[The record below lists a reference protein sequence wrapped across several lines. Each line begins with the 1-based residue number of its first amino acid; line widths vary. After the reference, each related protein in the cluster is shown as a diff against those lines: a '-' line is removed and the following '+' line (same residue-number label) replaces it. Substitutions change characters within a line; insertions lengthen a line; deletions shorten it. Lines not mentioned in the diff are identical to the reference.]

1 ASVESSA
8 ASVDGDVSVCGLGAG
23 DQGEPTG
30 ALGVSTIQITD
41 DLAVPDV
48 AGVGPGITDDGG
60 ITRCFAHS
68 PTGATV
74 AAYNAIKWISS
85 NQRLDEVTQ
94 ELLADGSDKDRMA
107 KEVEQTWDGSTTT
120 PVSVWGYKTEI
131 RSADEVVVTLAVTQT
146 GVTTRPVAWP
156 MVMVWEHGDW
166 KVKPPSTASWGQEQI
181 EGTVYSAGY

>member
-1 ASVESSA
+1 M
-8 ASVDGDVSVCGLGAG
+8 DGDVSVCGLGAG